1 MDSKVLIIFC
11 LLVCN
16 ILSCLIGYILGKLNG
31 LSNIEYATTKSFF
44 TKEKQKQT
52 QSIVSPVSIDEKKF
66 VGDINTSDLEKK
78 YNNITDIKQSNE
90 NISSSVNKL
99 KNLKR

>member
-1 MDSKVLIIFC
+1 MDSKVLIILC

-16 ILSCLIGYILGKLNG
+16 ILSCLIGYVLGKLTG
-31 LSNIEYATTKSFF
+31 LSNISYNHPTSFF
-44 TKEKQKQT
+44 TKEKQQQIT
-52 QSIVSPVSIDEKKF
+52 SPVYIDEKKF
-66 VGDINTSDLEKK
+66 VGDINTSGLEKK
-78 YNNITDIKQSNE
+78 YTNIADTKQSNE

>member
-1 MDSKVLIIFC
+1 VDSKVLIILC

-16 ILSCLIGYILGKLNG
+16 ILSCLVGYILGKLSS
-31 LSNIEYATTKSFF
+31 LSNIAYGGPKSFF
-44 TKEKQKQT
+44 TKEKLSQAT
-52 QSIVSPVSIDEKKF
+52 VSPVEIDEKKF
-66 VGDINTSDLEKK
+66 VGDINTSGLEKK
-78 YNNITDIKQSNE
+78 YTDIADIKQSNE